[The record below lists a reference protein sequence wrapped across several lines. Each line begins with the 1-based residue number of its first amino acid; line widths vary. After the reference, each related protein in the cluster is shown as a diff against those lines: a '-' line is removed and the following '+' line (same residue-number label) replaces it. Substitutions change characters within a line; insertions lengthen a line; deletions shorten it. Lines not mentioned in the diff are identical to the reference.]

1 MNNKLKWFGKIGL
14 AVGKTIVPQIGL
26 AEEVFQNFKAGPDKK
41 KAVLDGV
48 LSAPDLAPLVGM
60 AIADPD
66 LFREGVAEVNDGYV
80 KILKACKPAADLPD
94 DGPDL

>member
-1 MNNKLKWFGKIGL
+1 MNKKLQWFAKIGL

-26 AEEVFQNFKAGPDKK
+26 AEDVFQQIKSGPDKK

-66 LFREGVAEVNDGYV
+66 LYREGVELVNEGMV
-80 KILKACKPAADLPD
+80 KILKAGKPAADLPD